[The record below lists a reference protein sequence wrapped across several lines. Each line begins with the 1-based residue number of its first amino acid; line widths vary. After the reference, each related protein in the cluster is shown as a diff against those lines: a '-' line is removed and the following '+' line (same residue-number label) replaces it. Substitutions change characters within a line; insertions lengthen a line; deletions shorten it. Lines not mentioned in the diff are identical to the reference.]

1 VGKTRDQ
8 GQRKKLDYLNGVRQH
23 QETQLLSIKINRCKP
38 IKVAI
43 TCTTAKMVYDWDS
56 AKEETCY
63 RMYIEEK
70 RSLEEIMEYYKNQ
83 NFTPR

>member
-1 VGKTRDQ
+1 
-8 GQRKKLDYLNGVRQH
+8 
-23 QETQLLSIKINRCKP
+23 
-38 IKVAI
+38 
-43 TCTTAKMVYDWDS
+43 MVYDWDN